1 MVEAMELVVPYVR
14 TDDNISDMLTKQ
26 LDSTRFH
33 LLRSLMMNEPRRG

>member
-26 LDSTRFH
+26 LPSHRFH
-33 LLRSLMMNEPRRG
+33 LLRALMMNEPLIA